1 MQQEKSKIE
10 NNLIRTMVR
19 GTYDLQKLRIQFG
32 NRITGNFKAKLGQ
45 SPDGKTEAELEKEEK
60 KLLDQLRKSYIR
72 ITDGIVEE
80 GNDAVEG
87 KLPTPK
93 KFVGDELISNY
104 TELVLVDE
112 YMTLLKNEEQHFR
125 RLGQVLKGIPIY
137 DQFLSQVR
145 GVGPAMAGIII
156 SEIDITRS
164 EYPSS
169 LWKYAGLDVVTVG
182 VYRDDKDKEHIVSQD
197 QIDAYFAVNEDAVDM
212 LVEGKYPVVVKGMGR
227 SRRDF
232 CLEDRP
238 YINKAGVEA
247 VRRSITYN
255 PFLKTKLIGV
265 LGTSFLR
272 SGTATVDGKKVGGKR
287 RLEMAVACG
296 FDAAGHSDD
305 TLDLAACNW
314 LRQKGHD
321 VVVEPSP
328 YGKTYYDYRNR
339 LENSPFHAEKTDAH
353 RHNMAL
359 RFAVKRFLVD
369 LYSIWRKLEGL
380 PVADEYSIGKLG
392 MVHKKAA

>member
-1 MQQEKSKIE
+1 MQVVDKQE

-80 GNDAVEG
+80 GSEVVDG

-137 DQFLSQVR
+137 DQFLSTVR
-145 GVGPAMAGIII
+145 GIGPAMAGIII

-182 VYRDDKDKEHIVSQD
+182 IYLDDEGKEHVIPQD
-197 QIDAYFAVNEDAVDM
+197 QIDAYFAINVDAVDM
-212 LVEGKYPVVVKGMGR
+212 LFAGKYPVVVKGVGR
-227 SRRDF
+227 SRREW
-232 CLEDRP
+232 CLEDRK
-238 YINKAGVEA
+238 YINKAKVEA

-272 SGTATVDGKKVGGKR
+272 SGTATVDGKKVGGAR
-287 RLEMAVACG
+287 RLAMAIDNG
-296 FDAAGHSDD
+296 FDPSTVSDED
-305 TLDLAACNW
+305 VDLAACNY
-314 LRQKGHD
+314 LRKHD
-321 VVVEPSP
+321 YNVVVEPSP
-328 YGKTYYDYRNR
+328 YGKVYYEYRNR
-339 LENSPFHAEKTDAH
+339 LENSPFHHEKTDAH
-353 RHNMAL
+353 RHNMAI

-369 LYSIWRKLEGL
+369 LYSVWRKLENL

-392 MVHKKAA
+392 MTHKKAA